1 LTVIHAACANS
12 PTSMLPLIIS
22 KMTILIFFV
31 ESISIITEC
40 KSVLLKTEKNKVSNL
55 ENYYVLSIVSRF
67 HETIVKLYGR
77 MINTPKD

>member
-1 LTVIHAACANS
+1 
-12 PTSMLPLIIS
+12 
-22 KMTILIFFV
+22 MTILIFFV